1 MGLSRV
7 GAPAPG
13 ASVRAGGGG
22 DALRQGTQC
31 APRTQAALLHPAG
44 SWDALGVHFQSSD
57 GSGTWADKDIIELV
71 KKHNARA

>member
-1 MGLSRV
+1 M
-7 GAPAPG
+7 
-13 ASVRAGGGG
+13 
-22 DALRQGTQC
+22 RQGTQC